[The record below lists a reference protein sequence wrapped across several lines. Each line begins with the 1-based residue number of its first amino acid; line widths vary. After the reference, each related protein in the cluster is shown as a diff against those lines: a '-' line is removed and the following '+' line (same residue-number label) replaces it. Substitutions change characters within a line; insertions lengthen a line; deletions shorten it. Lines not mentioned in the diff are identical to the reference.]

1 MGMVLLVPVPAM
13 LLACR
18 GWRVYIGDCTQLANW
33 KEICYQS

>member
-18 GWRVYIGDCTQLANW
+18 GWRGCTQLATW